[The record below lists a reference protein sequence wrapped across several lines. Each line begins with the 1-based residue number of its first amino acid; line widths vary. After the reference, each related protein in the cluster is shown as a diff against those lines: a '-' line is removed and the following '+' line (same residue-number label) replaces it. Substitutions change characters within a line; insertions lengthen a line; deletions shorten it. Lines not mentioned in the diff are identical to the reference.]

1 MTHENQREK
10 EKQMENDRRDYACDP
25 IVTEPGNG
33 RSCFVAEYCS
43 NAVCDPA
50 WINSGDA
57 FYIIHSYDA
66 DSCGVY

>member
-1 MTHENQREK
+1 
-10 EKQMENDRRDYACDP
+10 MENDRRDYACDP

-50 WINSGDA
+50 WINSA
-57 FYIIHSYDA
+57 AATHHRILSVLFW
-66 DSCGVY
+66 

>member
-43 NAVCDPA
+43 NAVD
-50 WINSGDA
+50 
-57 FYIIHSYDA
+57 
-66 DSCGVY
+66 VYKRQAQRRRI

>member
-1 MTHENQREK
+1 MTYENQREK

-33 RSCFVAEYCS
+33 LSCFVAEYCS

-50 WINSGDA
+50 WIKSA
-57 FYIIHSYDA
+57 AAAHYRILSVLFW
-66 DSCGVY
+66 